1 MTCFFKP
8 VKEKAEF
15 VPEIYVYTDGA
26 CSNNGKPN
34 AKAGLGVFF
43 GDGDTR
49 NLSKKVEGK
58 QTNNVAELSAIIEV
72 YRILEKDIEAGK
84 NVLIC
89 SDSNIAIGWC
99 TTTGR
104 KYANN
109 NWKKGKNTKK
119 KIPNVELIKEAYELF
134 NKKSNKH
141 FISCHM

>member
-8 VKEKAEF
+8 VKENVKF

-43 GDGDTR
+43 GEGDSR
-49 NLSKKVEGK
+49 NLSKRVEGR

-72 YRILEKDIEAGK
+72 YRILEKDIEAGM

-89 SDSNIAIGWC
+89 SDSKNC
-99 TTTGR
+99 DR
-104 KYANN
+104 MVHNN
-109 NWKKGKNTKK
+109 RK
-119 KIPNVELIKEAYELF
+119 KICE
-134 NKKSNKH
+134 
-141 FISCHM
+141 